1 MMNSIFIGIAG
12 GTASGKTTV
21 SKKLYEGTKDFGS
34 VSILRMDDYY
44 KSFDELPLEE
54 RKKINYDHPNSYD
67 IKLFIDHLK
76 KLKHGKNINK
86 PLYDFINHQRQSIIE
101 VVRPADVVI
110 IEGIMLFAIPE
121 LLPFYDIK
129 VFVDTPDDI
138 RFIRRLE
145 RDITER
151 GRTLESVISQYLNTV
166 RPMHQQFVEP
176 SKIHADL
183 IVPEGG
189 ENKVALDVLI
199 TKINNILG
207 NAK

>member
-1 MMNSIFIGIAG
+1 MKNIFIGIAG

-21 SKKLYEGTKDFGS
+21 SKKLHNGTKDLGS

-44 KSFDELPLEE
+44 KSFDELSLEE

-67 IKLFIDHLK
+67 VDLFIDHLK
-76 KLKHGKNINK
+76 KLKAGQAINK
-86 PLYDFINHQRQSIIE
+86 PIYDFVNHKRSDEIE
-101 VVRPADVVI
+101 VIFPADVII

-129 VFVDTPDDI
+129 VFVDTPNDI
-138 RFIRRLE
+138 RFIRRLQ
-145 RDITER
+145 RDINER
-151 GRTLESVISQYLNTV
+151 GRTLESVITQYLTTV
-166 RPMHQQFVEP
+166 RPMHMQFVEP

-189 ENKVALDVLI
+189 ENLVAMDVLI
-199 TKINNILG
+199 TKIINILT
-207 NAK
+207 NVK

>member
-1 MMNSIFIGIAG
+1 MKNIFIGIAG

-21 SKKLYEGTKDFGS
+21 SKKLHNGTKDFGS

-44 KSFDELPLEE
+44 KSFDELSLEE

-67 IKLFIDHLK
+67 VDLFIDHLK
-76 KLKHGKNINK
+76 KLKAGQAINK
-86 PLYDFINHQRQSIIE
+86 PIYDFVNHKRSDEIE
-101 VVRPADVVI
+101 VIFPADVII

-129 VFVDTPDDI
+129 VFVDTPNDI
-138 RFIRRLE
+138 RFIRRLQ
-145 RDITER
+145 RDINER
-151 GRTLESVISQYLNTV
+151 GRTLESVITQYLTTV
-166 RPMHQQFVEP
+166 RPMHMQFVEP

-189 ENKVALDVLI
+189 ENLVAMDVLI
-199 TKINNILG
+199 TKITNILT
-207 NAK
+207 NVK